1 MDYGRKTQTYLIMS
15 RMIQQCP
22 LERMKIFDEIRLSR
36 FPSIAHYHYFVKRAK
51 NDKSDLQADVGN
63 GFYVI
68 DNQGWFISEL
78 NYKIHFYT
86 KSLKLELT
94 HERNIRWN
102 LFFISSKILC
112 GTDP

>member
-51 NDKSDLQADVGN
+51 SDKSDLQADVGN

-78 NYKIHFYT
+78 YYKIHF
-86 KSLKLELT
+86 
-94 HERNIRWN
+94 
-102 LFFISSKILC
+102 
-112 GTDP
+112 